1 MRIKG
6 VIKSWNDERGFGIE
20 PVRGGHEVFFHIT
33 AFPHGEGRPQ
43 INQRVLFE
51 VERGPEGKKRARN
64 VEVVHFGRSAVE
76 ASSHDLPPPPGIKTL
91 FAIPAFMFLYIFAML
106 WWEAP
111 VWFALVYLLA
121 SAITFLVYKNDKS
134 CAQRGS
140 RRTPE
145 ATLHA
150 LSFAGGWPG
159 ALLAQQLLRH
169 KSVKREFRMLLVHR
183 DHECCVLC
191 GCVFDDYPCIGTM
204 NSLTPRQISLRIF
217 TWFVVRANASLR
229 AAHLVRSVW
238 CVIVL
243 PRRHSALQTIHDLL
257 VEIGRASCRERV

>member
-6 VIKSWNDERGFGIE
+6 VIKSWNDERGFGFIE
-20 PVRGGHEVFFHIT
+20 PLRGGHEVFFHIT

-51 VERGPEGKKRARN
+51 VERGPEGRKRARN

-121 SAITFLVYKNDKS
+121 SAITFLAYKNDKS

-140 RRTPE
+140 CRSYRRSEEHTSE
-145 ATLHA
+145 LQSH
-150 LSFAGGWPG
+150 SF
-159 ALLAQQLLRH
+159 
-169 KSVKREFRMLLVHR
+169 
-183 DHECCVLC
+183 
-191 GCVFDDYPCIGTM
+191 
-204 NSLTPRQISLRIF
+204 
-217 TWFVVRANASLR
+217 
-229 AAHLVRSVW
+229 
-238 CVIVL
+238 
-243 PRRHSALQTIHDLL
+243 
-257 VEIGRASCRERV
+257 

>member
-6 VIKSWNDERGFGIE
+6 VIKSWNDERGFGFIE
-20 PVRGGHEVFFHIT
+20 PLRGGHEVFFHIT

-51 VERGPEGKKRARN
+51 VESGPEGKKRARN

-134 CAQRGS
+134 CAQCGS

-169 KSVKREFRMLLVHR
+169 KSVKREFRM
-183 DHECCVLC
+183 
-191 GCVFDDYPCIGTM
+191 VFWCTVIM
-204 NSLTPRQISLRIF
+204 N
-217 TWFVVRANASLR
+217 VVFFAVVCS
-229 AAHLVRSVW
+229 
-238 CVIVL
+238 
-243 PRRHSALQTIHDLL
+243 TIT
-257 VEIGRASCRERV
+257 RASVP